1 MADPEVAG
9 MGAGQ
14 GEGQKASSASLLTQ
28 ASEHLPGTLGSAL
41 VIIDHCLCRGL
52 SGRNWIENWLRP
64 VKERGAPVSSKKSF
78 PLGIPA
84 SHIEVIF
91 AIPLQG
97 CDGKLSIMGPQALF
111 SHLPLRDTGPSES
124 SHPPKS
130 RLPPA
135 GQRYRNRPG
144 PREVA
149 D

>member
-64 VKERGAPVSSKKSF
+64 VKVRGAPVSLLEKVLPFGDPSLPYRGHICYPS
-78 PLGIPA
+78 PA
-84 SHIEVIF
+84 
-91 AIPLQG
+91 
-97 CDGKLSIMGPQALF
+97 M
-111 SHLPLRDTGPSES
+111 
-124 SHPPKS
+124 
-130 RLPPA
+130 
-135 GQRYRNRPG
+135 
-144 PREVA
+144 
-149 D
+149 